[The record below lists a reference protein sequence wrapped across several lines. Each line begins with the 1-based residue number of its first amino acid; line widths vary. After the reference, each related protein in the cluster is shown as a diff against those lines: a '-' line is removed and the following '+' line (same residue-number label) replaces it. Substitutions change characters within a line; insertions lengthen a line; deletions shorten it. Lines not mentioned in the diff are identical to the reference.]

1 MISGRAVTLA
11 PLRAEHSDELA
22 GLLDDG
28 YVRESLGVEDLDG
41 LRRRFARW
49 ESRRSP
55 DGTEAWLNWIV
66 RRSTDGV
73 PLGWAQATVRGT
85 AAGVAYAL
93 LPAERGHGAA
103 SDALRA

>member
-11 PLRAEHSDELA
+11 PLRAEHSDKLA

-55 DGTEAWLNWIV
+55 
-66 RRSTDGV
+66 RRHRGM
-73 PLGWAQATVRGT
+73 AQ
-85 AAGVAYAL
+85 L
-93 LPAERGHGAA
+93 
-103 SDALRA
+103 DRAPEH